1 MLLFSWKRKQS
12 QRGQGTC
19 SKPHSCSQPP
29 GSQLSAHF
37 AAFWSWRAGGWGV
50 GVFVKDDRDLRVP
63 GLDSQLG
70 CFIILGPQ
78 ASS

>member
-12 QRGQGTC
+12 QRSQGTC

-37 AAFWSWRAGGWGV
+37 AAFWSRWRGGV
-50 GVFVKDDRDLRVP
+50 VQDDRGLRVP

-70 CFIILGPQ
+70 CFIVLGSQ

>member
-1 MLLFSWKRKQS
+1 MLLFSRKRKQS
-12 QRGQGTC
+12 QRSQGTC

-37 AAFWSWRAGGWGV
+37 AAFWNRSGGGGGV
-50 GVFVKDDRDLRVP
+50 VQDDRDLRVP

-70 CFIILGPQ
+70 CFIVLGPQ

>member
-12 QRGQGTC
+12 QRGQWTC

-29 GSQLSAHF
+29 DSQLSAHF
-37 AAFWSWRAGGWGV
+37 AAFWSRQEEGGR
-50 GVFVKDDRDLRVP
+50 GVFVQDDRDLRVP

-70 CFIILGPQ
+70 CFIVLGPQ